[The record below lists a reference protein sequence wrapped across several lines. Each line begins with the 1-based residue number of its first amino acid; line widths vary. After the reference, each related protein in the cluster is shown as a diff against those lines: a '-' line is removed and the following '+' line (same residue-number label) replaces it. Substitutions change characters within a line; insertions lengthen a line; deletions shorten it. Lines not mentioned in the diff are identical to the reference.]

1 MERAKGF
8 LKKATELIKKPEMRI
23 LPGHLAFFF
32 VMSLIP
38 IIALLGAIA
47 TKLSISVDVIQ
58 SALNVSVAFLFS
70 LISLI
75 EKGKQRN
82 DEASEGNQQS

>member
-58 SALNVSVAFLFS
+58 SALNVSVPDGVENF
-70 LISLI
+70 I
-75 EKGKQRN
+75 E
-82 DEASEGNQQS
+82 SILSY